1 MAKKRQP
8 SKIAAGKQP
17 AMTPAEVRACFARW
31 KRVNEFIAAER
42 RALTP
47 TQKFDH
53 WIELVRWAKLFP
65 VPRSRADQ
73 NRQVR
78 ERWNRLR
85 RIYRDKT

>member
-1 MAKKRQP
+1 MAKKPRP
-8 SKIAAGKQP
+8 SKNAVGERP
-17 AMTPAEVRACFARW
+17 AMTPAEVRAYFARW

-42 RALTP
+42 RAMTS

-53 WIELVRWAKLFP
+53 WIELVRWARLFP
-65 VPRSRADQ
+65 APRSRAEQ
-73 NRQVR
+73 NRQVC